1 LQFITVHKRVQAQNS
16 IETMKNLLTLIT
28 LLSLASVLS
37 AQDQSAKGNGKIS
50 GIIMDAKTNQP
61 VEFATVALTDAAG
74 KTIDGTIADAKGKF
88 TIIKVADGTYSVV
101 ISFIGYETITKGN
114 LVLEG
119 KKNDLNLGTI
129 KISEEATQLGEV
141 VVEAQKDL
149 VEERVDR
156 TIYNAENDATTRGG
170 DATDVLKRV
179 PMLSV
184 DLDGN
189 VSMRGSTNIMVLI
202 NNKPSTIMANSV
214 ADALKQIPSD
224 QIKTVEVITSPSAKY
239 DAEGSAGIINIIT
252 KKNTL
257 EGLTLNVDAGV
268 GYRGSNLG
276 LNGNYRKG
284 KMGFSL
290 GGFGRASY
298 NVEGAFENSQ
308 TTIDTV
314 TQITRLTNQYAN
326 NRNNGLFGNYNL
338 GWDYDINKKNSITT
352 SIRYGVRNNTSY
364 QDALTSQTFENGSST
379 PSFSSLTDVTSKDLS
394 GTVDLNFT
402 YTHLFEK
409 PQQEFS
415 ILALYSRNDRN
426 NDFENINFDFLTE
439 GINGRRKNL
448 NDGLNE
454 EYTIQADY
462 QTPIG
467 NNQMLELGAK
477 NIIRKVFSNYSNFI
491 AAGADGEYVENI
503 DPALNNQLN
512 YNQDVL
518 ASYLSYTYSAKSG
531 YSLKAG
537 ARYEY
542 TIINAF
548 SQTEENI
555 EIPEYGVLVP
565 SFNASKKLK
574 KGTVKASYN
583 RRIQRPSI
591 QFLNPNVQSANIFSS
606 RVGNPLLDPEY
617 TNNFEVGY
625 STFIKGTSLN
635 FTGFVRNSNNAIQ
648 SIQKPEGAII
658 ITTYDNIGQE
668 NAYGMSFFANVSIG
682 KLSLNGGGD
691 AYFADLDNNV
701 PPPGESISN
710 SGFVYSGRLFG
721 GYDLGNRWALQ
732 GFGFY
737 RGRRV
742 NLQGYQ
748 GGFGTYS
755 LGARKEFKSKKGSV
769 GFGLENF
776 LAPSMKIKNSS
787 TQQELIKQNSVTVL
801 NNFSFRVNVSY
812 RIGKMSFDQPRRRS
826 RSINNDDM
834 KEGGDGGMD
843 NGGGTMGNGGGAQQR
858 GGAAVAARPATSQV
872 KPGAEVPKADPT
884 VAVIVEGNWTY
895 AVESPQGSNG
905 GSLKLIKDGET
916 FSGVI
921 ISSRN
926 NRETPVK
933 NVKVNGNELSFS
945 YDVNFGGNTSEI
957 LVKGIITGDQFAG
970 TMTMGQF
977 GAFPM
982 TAKRAQ

>member
-1 LQFITVHKRVQAQNS
+1 MKKLFI
-16 IETMKNLLTLIT
+16 LIT
-28 LLSLASVLS
+28 LLSLTAVLS
-37 AQDQSAKGNGKIS
+37 AQDQTPKGNGKIS
-50 GIIMDAKTNQP
+50 GTVIDTKTNQP
-61 VEFATVALTDAAG
+61 VEFATVALTDASG

-88 TIIKVADGTYSVV
+88 TISKVADGTYSLV
-101 ISFIGYETITKGN
+101 ISFIGYETITKSD
-114 LVLEG
+114 LVIEG
-119 KKNDLNLGTI
+119 KKSDINVGTI
-129 KISEEATQLGEV
+129 KIGEEATQLGEV

-298 NVEGAFENSQ
+298 NVEGAFENDQ
-308 TTIDTV
+308 NTIDGTEIFQ
-314 TQITRLTNQYAN
+314 TIQKAN
-326 NRNNGLFGNYNL
+326 NRSQGLFGNYNL
-338 GWDYDINKKNSITT
+338 GWDYDINKKNSVTA
-352 SIRYGVRNNTSY
+352 SVRYGVRNNNGF
-364 QDALTSQTFENGSST
+364 QDNLTSQSFQNGSSI
-379 PSFSSLTDVTSKDLS
+379 PVSSSLRNVTTIDQS
-394 GTVDLNFT
+394 GTVDLNFN

-426 NDFENINFDFLTE
+426 NDFTNSILDFSSEEITQRFKNEN
-439 GINGRRKNL
+439 K
-448 NDGLNE
+448 GLNE

-467 NNQMLELGAK
+467 VNQMLEVGAK
-477 NIIRKVFSNYSNFI
+477 NIRRKVLSDFAYFT
-491 AAGADGEYVENI
+491 AAGSDGEYVLQENQN
-503 DPALNNQLN
+503 LSNQLN

-518 ASYLSYTYSAKSG
+518 ASYASYTYSAKSG
-531 YSLKAG
+531 YSLKTG
-537 ARYEY
+537 LRYEY
-542 TIINAF
+542 TFINAF
-548 SQTEENI
+548 TRTEEDI
-555 EIPEYGVLVP
+555 DIPEYGVLVP
-565 SFNASKKLK
+565 SINASKKLK
-574 KGTVKASYN
+574 KGTLKTSYN

-591 QFLNPNVQSANIFSS
+591 QFLNPNIQASNPFQ
-606 RVGNPLLDPEY
+606 RTVGNPELDPEY
-617 TNNFEVGY
+617 TNNFELGY

-635 FTGFVRNSNNAIQ
+635 FTGFLRNSNNAIQ
-648 SIQKPEGAII
+648 SLRNVAGDTIV
-658 ITTYDNIGQE
+658 TTYANIGKE
-668 NAYGMSFFANVSIG
+668 NAYGMSFFANVSLG
-682 KLSLNGGGD
+682 KLSINGGGD
-691 AYFADLDNNV
+691 VYFADLTNNV
-701 PPPGESISN
+701 PDPTQSASN
-710 SGFVYSGRLFG
+710 QGWVYSGRLFG
-721 GYDLGNRWALQ
+721 SYDLGNRWALQ

-755 LGARKEFKSKKGSV
+755 LGARKEFKSKKGSI

-776 LAPSMKIKNSS
+776 LAPSMSIRNMTETPTISQS
-787 TQQELIKQNSVTVL
+787 SVTVL
-801 NNFSFRVNVSY
+801 NNFSFRINVSY

-834 KEGGDGGMD
+834 KEGGDGGGMD
-843 NGGGTMGNGGGAQQR
+843 NGGGNFGGGTQQR
-858 GGAAVAARPATSQV
+858 GGAPAAAAVPAVAKAKSDTAT
-872 KPGAEVPKADPT
+872 PGVDPT
-884 VAVIVEGNWTY
+884 AVVKVDGNWTY
-895 AVESPQGSNG
+895 SVESPQGANG
-905 GSLKLIKDGET
+905 GTMKINKEGDAY
-916 FSGVI
+916 SGVI

-926 NRETPVK
+926 NRETPLK
-933 NVKVNGNELSFS
+933 NIKVVGNELSAS
-945 YDVNFGGNTSEI
+945 YEVSFGGNTSEI
-957 LVKGIITGDQFAG
+957 LVKGIVTGDQFVG

-982 TAKRAQ
+982 TGKRGQ

>member
-1 LQFITVHKRVQAQNS
+1 MKLQKLLNQP
-16 IETMKNLLTLIT
+16 ETMKNLFTLVT

-37 AQDQSAKGNGKIS
+37 AQDQSPKGNGRIF
-50 GIIMDAKTNQP
+50 GTVIDTKTNQP
-61 VEFATVALTDAAG
+61 VEFATVALADATG

-88 TIIKVADGTYSVV
+88 LITKVADGTYSLI
-101 ISFIGYETITKGN
+101 ISFIGYETITTSD
-114 LVLEG
+114 LIIEG
-119 KKNDLNLGTI
+119 KRSELNLGII
-129 KISEEATQLGEV
+129 KIGEEATQLGEV

-257 EGLTLNVDAGV
+257 EGLTLNIDAGA

-276 LNGNYRKG
+276 LNGNYRRG

-290 GGFGRASY
+290 GGFGRANY
-298 NVEGAFENSQ
+298 NIEGAFENDQ
-308 TTIDTV
+308 NTIDGTE
-314 TQITRLTNQYAN
+314 TFQTIQRAN
-326 NRNNGLFGNYNL
+326 NRSQGLFGNYNL
-338 GWDYDINKKNSITT
+338 GWDYDINKKNSVTA
-352 SIRYGVRNNTSY
+352 SVRYGLRNNNGF
-364 QDALTSQTFENGSST
+364 QDNLTSQSFQNGSTT
-379 PSFSSLTDVTSKDLS
+379 PVSSSLRNVATIDQS
-394 GTVDLNFT
+394 GTVDLNFN

-426 NDFENINFDFLTE
+426 NDFTNSILDFSTEEIIQRLKNENQ
-439 GINGRRKNL
+439 
-448 NDGLNE
+448 GLNE
-454 EYTIQADY
+454 EFTIQADY

-467 NNQMLELGAK
+467 DNQMLELGAK
-477 NIIRKVFSNYSNFI
+477 NIRRKVLSDFASFT
-491 AAGADGEYVENI
+491 AAGSDGEYVLQDNQN
-503 DPALNNQLN
+503 LSNQLN

-518 ASYLSYTYSAKSG
+518 ASYVSYTYSAKSG
-531 YSLKAG
+531 YSLKTG

-548 SQTEENI
+548 TRTEADI
-555 EIPEYGVLVP
+555 DIPEYGVLVP
-565 SFNASKKLK
+565 SINASKKLK
-574 KGTVKASYN
+574 KGTLKTSYN

-591 QFLNPNVQSANIFSS
+591 QFLNPNIQAPNPFQRTI
-606 RVGNPLLDPEY
+606 GNPELDPEF
-617 TNNFEVGY
+617 TNNFELGY

-635 FTGFVRNSNNAIQ
+635 FTGFLRNSNNAIQ
-648 SIQKPEGAII
+648 SLRNVAGDTVV
-658 ITTYDNIGQE
+658 TTYANIGKE
-668 NAYGMSFFANVSIG
+668 NAYGMSFFSNISVG

-691 AYFADLDNNV
+691 VYYADLTNNV
-701 PPPGESISN
+701 PDPKQNASN
-710 SGFVYSGRLFG
+710 QGWVYSGRLFG
-721 GYDLGNRWALQ
+721 SYDLGNRWALQ
-732 GFGFY
+732 AFSFY

-748 GGFGTYS
+748 GGFGIYS
-755 LGARKEFKSKKGSV
+755 LGARREFKSKKGSI
-769 GFGLENF
+769 GLGLENF
-776 LAPSMKIKNSS
+776 LAPSMKIRNETITPTINQS
-787 TQQELIKQNSVTVL
+787 SVTVL

-812 RIGKMSFDQPRRRS
+812 RIGKMSFEQQRRRS

-834 KEGGDGGMD
+834 KEGGGDGGGMD
-843 NGGGTMGNGGGAQQR
+843 NGGGNFGGATQQR
-858 GGAAVAARPATSQV
+858 GGAPAVAVVPTARTAKSDVETQAV
-872 KPGAEVPKADPT
+872 DPT
-884 VAVIVEGNWTY
+884 AVVQVDGNWTY
-895 AVESPQGSNG
+895 SVETPQGASG
-905 GSLKLIKDGET
+905 GTMKINKDGDAY
-916 FSGVI
+916 SGVI

-926 NRETPVK
+926 NRETPLK
-933 NVKVNGNELSFS
+933 NITVVGNELSLS
-945 YDVNFGGNTSEI
+945 YDVSFGGNTSEVLI
-957 LVKGIITGDQFAG
+957 KGIVTADQFVG

-982 TAKRAQ
+982 TGKRGE

>member
-1 LQFITVHKRVQAQNS
+1 MKKLFI
-16 IETMKNLLTLIT
+16 LIT
-28 LLSLASVLS
+28 LLSLTAVLS
-37 AQDQSAKGNGKIS
+37 AQDQTPKGNGKIS
-50 GIIMDAKTNQP
+50 GTVIDTKTNQP
-61 VEFATVALTDAAG
+61 VEFATVALTDASG

-88 TIIKVADGTYSVV
+88 TISKVADGTYSLV
-101 ISFIGYETITKGN
+101 ISFIGYETITKSD
-114 LVLEG
+114 LVIEG
-119 KKNDLNLGTI
+119 KKSDINVGTI
-129 KISEEATQLGEV
+129 KIGEEATQLGEV

-298 NVEGAFENSQ
+298 NVEGAFENDQ
-308 TTIDTV
+308 NTIDGTEIFQ
-314 TQITRLTNQYAN
+314 TIQKAN
-326 NRNNGLFGNYNL
+326 NRSQGLFGNYNL
-338 GWDYDINKKNSITT
+338 GWDYDINKKNSVTA
-352 SIRYGVRNNTSY
+352 SVRYGVRNNNGF
-364 QDALTSQTFENGSST
+364 QDNLTSQSFQNGSSI
-379 PSFSSLTDVTSKDLS
+379 PVSSSLRNVTTIDQS
-394 GTVDLNFT
+394 GTVDLNFN

-426 NDFENINFDFLTE
+426 NDFTNSILDFSSEEITQRFKNEN
-439 GINGRRKNL
+439 K
-448 NDGLNE
+448 GLNE

-467 NNQMLELGAK
+467 VNQMLEVGAK
-477 NIIRKVFSNYSNFI
+477 NIRRKVLSDFAYFT
-491 AAGADGEYVENI
+491 AAGSDGEYVLQENQN
-503 DPALNNQLN
+503 LSNQLN

-518 ASYLSYTYSAKSG
+518 ASYASYTYSAKSG
-531 YSLKAG
+531 YSLKTG
-537 ARYEY
+537 LRYEY
-542 TIINAF
+542 TFINAF
-548 SQTEENI
+548 TRTEEDI
-555 EIPEYGVLVP
+555 DIPEYGVLVP
-565 SFNASKKLK
+565 SINASKKLK
-574 KGTVKASYN
+574 KGTLKTSYN

-591 QFLNPNVQSANIFSS
+591 QFLNPNIQASNPFQ
-606 RVGNPLLDPEY
+606 RTVGNPELDPEY
-617 TNNFEVGY
+617 TNNFELGY

-635 FTGFVRNSNNAIQ
+635 FTGFLRNSNNAIQ
-648 SIQKPEGAII
+648 SLRNVAGDTIV
-658 ITTYDNIGQE
+658 TTYANIGKE
-668 NAYGMSFFANVSIG
+668 NAYGMSFFANVSLG
-682 KLSLNGGGD
+682 KLSINGGGD
-691 AYFADLDNNV
+691 VYYADLTNNV
-701 PPPGESISN
+701 PDPTQSASN
-710 SGFVYSGRLFG
+710 QGWVYSGRLFG
-721 GYDLGNRWALQ
+721 SYDLGNRWALQ

-755 LGARKEFKSKKGSV
+755 LGARKEFKSKKGSI

-776 LAPSMKIKNSS
+776 LAPSMRIRNMTETPTISQS
-787 TQQELIKQNSVTVL
+787 SVTVL
-801 NNFSFRVNVSY
+801 NNFSFRINVSY

-834 KEGGDGGMD
+834 KEGGDGGGMD
-843 NGGGTMGNGGGAQQR
+843 NGGGNFGGGTQQR
-858 GGAAVAARPATSQV
+858 GGAPAAAAVPAVAKAKSDTAT
-872 KPGAEVPKADPT
+872 PGVDPT
-884 VAVIVEGNWTY
+884 AVVKVDGNWTY
-895 AVESPQGSNG
+895 SVESPQGANG
-905 GSLKLIKDGET
+905 GTMKINKEGDAY
-916 FSGVI
+916 SGVI

-926 NRETPVK
+926 NRETPLK
-933 NVKVNGNELSFS
+933 NIKVVGNELSAS
-945 YDVNFGGNTSEI
+945 YEVSFGGNTSEI
-957 LVKGIITGDQFAG
+957 LVKGIVTGDQFVG

-982 TAKRAQ
+982 TGKRGQ